1 MDVQNE
7 FHKIDEL
14 KFIVR
19 NSGIMLN
26 QLRQIAIFAKTV
38 DHGSFRAAAHAL
50 RLSPSVVSHHVTQL
64 EQQLG
69 TALLY
74 RSTRK
79 ISLTPDG
86 ERLLAAAHLM
96 IDAAEDGLRAVA
108 NQAQQPS
115 GVLRV
120 TAPAVLA
127 QSGLVTKFAEF
138 AIAYPNVQLSLDFS
152 DVRRELIGD
161 GFDVAIRMGWLKDS
175 SLMARKL
182 FDVRRRLVAAQTY
195 LESRPDPVSPGELSD
210 WDWLELAPVWSKKPE
225 FRKAGRRVAV
235 SRPPSHISVN
245 DAHALH
251 TLTRAGA
258 GLAIVPEFLVEPD
271 ITAGTLRYVLPE
283 WTVNSV
289 GVFAV
294 WPANAPRDG
303 LVKHFVGFIADSTD
317 KGALQGTG

>member
-1 MDVQNE
+1 M
-7 FHKIDEL
+7 ID
-14 KFIVR
+14 
-19 NSGIMLN
+19 
-26 QLRQIAIFAKTV
+26 QLRQMAIFAKTV
-38 DHGSFRAAAHAL
+38 DHGSFRAAARAL

-86 ERLLAAAHLM
+86 ERLLSAAHTML
-96 IDAAEDGLRAVA
+96 DAAESGLHTVA
-108 NQAQQPS
+108 NQTQLAS
-115 GVLRV
+115 GVLRI

-127 QSGLVTKFAEF
+127 QSNLVSTIAEF

-161 GFDVAIRMGWLKDS
+161 GYDVAIRMGWLQDS
-175 SLMARKL
+175 SLMSRKL
-182 FDVRRRLVAAQTY
+182 LDVRRLLVAAPSY
-195 LESRPDPVSPGELSD
+195 LDRRPDPVSPGDLSD
-210 WDWLELAPVWSKKPE
+210 WDWLELAPVWSRKPE
-225 FRKAGRRVAV
+225 FWKGDRKVAV
-235 SRPPSHISVN
+235 SRAPSQVSVN

-258 GLAIVPEFLVEPD
+258 GLAMIPELLVEAD
-271 ITAGTLRYVLPE
+271 IAAGTLRHVLPD
-283 WTVNSV
+283 WTVSSV

-303 LVKHFVGFIADSTD
+303 LVRQFVGFVADAPDTIVPH
-317 KGALQGTG
+317 GAI